1 MGHLE
6 VLKVF
11 MTRKP
16 LEGNVQN
23 SRVQP
28 ATLSLQWESQQEE
41 ELLRILP
48 PGLLSSAVAWTVC
61 FDYWFCERLEDP
73 IASTFQVR
81 WPWLEAD
88 WNHGFLFF
96 SLYFICSFLTVPAV
110 LAVFNNLVCETQ
122 AQTALLTRH
131 EQSTPVLAD
140 SWVRQ

>member
-48 PGLLSSAVAWTVC
+48 PGLLSSAVA
-61 FDYWFCERLEDP
+61 
-73 IASTFQVR
+73 
-81 WPWLEAD
+81 
-88 WNHGFLFF
+88 
-96 SLYFICSFLTVPAV
+96 
-110 LAVFNNLVCETQ
+110 
-122 AQTALLTRH
+122 
-131 EQSTPVLAD
+131 
-140 SWVRQ
+140 